1 VRIDSSPA
9 APSMVDTNLILVDG
23 LPGSGKSAT
32 AQLVWLHLLKNQQDA
47 SWYFEHQSSHPIYR
61 LDNLAKVY
69 RSSLSKSRR
78 THQQALV
85 KWQRLAD
92 SLHDTRRIVI
102 LESTFFQTTI
112 GWLQLMNVAR
122 HEILDYVARVEERI
136 EKARPVLVYLY
147 QKDPAT
153 ALRNIRAQRGDWF
166 EDLLVTQMSKAP
178 FGRAHGLR
186 DFEGVI
192 EFFLR
197 IRSMTDEIYARSRF
211 TKIALDTTDR
221 HWSKY
226 LDDMTDVL
234 SVPRIDH
241 CRSAST
247 NHRELTGTY
256 SSRRFWR
263 TESLTISA
271 DAAGL
276 FFDDAARTRLI
287 HKAGNVFCIQG
298 MCVEL
303 SFRVGN
309 GAIEIECTG
318 DLPSLP
324 RVWRRS
330 TRPEYR

>member
-1 VRIDSSPA
+1 
-9 APSMVDTNLILVDG
+9 MVDTNLILVDG

-32 AQLVWLHLLKNQQDA
+32 AQRVWLHLLRNQRDA

-69 RSSLSKSRR
+69 RTSLRQSRR
-78 THQQALV
+78 THQQALL

-92 SLHDTRRIVI
+92 SLRDTRRIVI

-112 GWLQLMNVAR
+112 GWLQLMNVTR
-122 HEILDYVARVEERI
+122 EEILDHVAHVEERI
-136 EKARPVLVYLY
+136 ERIRPVLVYLY
-147 QKDPAT
+147 QKDAAT

-166 EDLLVTQMSKAP
+166 EDLLVTRMSKTP
-178 FGRAHGLR
+178 FGRAQRLC
-186 DFEGVI
+186 DFDGVI

-197 IRSMTDEIYARSRF
+197 VRSITDEIYARSRF
-211 TKIALDTTDR
+211 RKIAVDTTDR
-221 HWSKY
+221 EWSEY
-226 LDDMTDVL
+226 LDRITDVL

-241 CRSAST
+241 SRSAST
-247 NHRELTGTY
+247 NHRELNGTY
-256 SSRRFWR
+256 SSRRWWR
-263 TESLTISA
+263 TESMTISA
-271 DAAGL
+271 DADGL

-287 HKAGNVFCIQG
+287 HKTGNVFCIQG

-303 SFRVGN
+303 SFRVGD
-309 GAIEIECTG
+309 GAVEIDCTG

-330 TRPEYR
+330 TRPE

>member
-1 VRIDSSPA
+1 
-9 APSMVDTNLILVDG
+9 MVDTNLILIDG

-32 AQLVWLHLLKNQQDA
+32 AQLVWLHLLTNQQDA

-61 LDNLAKVY
+61 LDDLAKVY
-69 RSSLSKSRR
+69 RASLRKSRR

-92 SLHDTRRIVI
+92 SLWDTRRIVI
-102 LESTFFQTTI
+102 LESTFFQTTV
-112 GWLQLMNVAR
+112 GWLQLMDVAR
-122 HEILDYVARVEERI
+122 PEILDYVARVEERI
-136 EKARPVLVYLY
+136 EKTRPVLVYLY

-153 ALRNIRAQRGDWF
+153 ALRKIRAQRGDWF
-166 EDLLVTQMSKAP
+166 EELLVTQMSKAP
-178 FGRAHGLR
+178 FGRVHGLC

-197 IRSMTDEIYARSRF
+197 VRSITDEIYARSRF
-211 TKIALDTTDR
+211 RKIALDTTAR
-221 HWSKY
+221 HWSEY
-226 LDDMTDVL
+226 LDGITDVL

-241 CRSAST
+241 SRSAST
-247 NHRELTGTY
+247 NHLELTGTY

-263 TESLTISA
+263 TESMTIAA
-271 DAAGL
+271 DADGL

-287 HKAGNVFCIQG
+287 HKTGNVFCIQG

-303 SFRVGN
+303 SFRTGSGVL
-309 GAIEIECTG
+309 EVECTG

-324 RVWRRS
+324 RVWRQS
-330 TRPEYR
+330 TRRD